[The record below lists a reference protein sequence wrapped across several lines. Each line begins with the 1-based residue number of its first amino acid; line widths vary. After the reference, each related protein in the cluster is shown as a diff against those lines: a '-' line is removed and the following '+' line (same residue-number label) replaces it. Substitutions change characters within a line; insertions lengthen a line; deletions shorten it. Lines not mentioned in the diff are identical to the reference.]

1 MSAELILLLFGF
13 LPALLGVTG
22 LGGETEAETN
32 VTDPIEETPLVGTE
46 GADMLTGTAGA
57 DSIQGLLGD
66 DTLTGE
72 AGNDTLL
79 GGIGADSLSGGL
91 GDDSLDGGAGADTLA
106 GLGGDDTLIGGAD
119 ADQIAGGD
127 GADLLFG
134 QGPTGADDEVQ
145 DVLEGGAGNDRL
157 VLGLGDSGTGGAGSD
172 SFIIQNQLVGTVL
185 VTDFDVTEDQ
195 LIIETEV
202 GQVLSVT
209 EQVLTDTG
217 VRITLSNGATIQLA
231 TVQTPE
237 AVPASL
243 ISFVERGSFVV

>member
-22 LGGETEAETN
+22 LGGETEAETS

-79 GGIGADSLSGGL
+79 GGI
-91 GDDSLDGGAGADTLA
+91 
-106 GLGGDDTLIGGAD
+106 
-119 ADQIAGGD
+119 
-127 GADLLFG
+127 
-134 QGPTGADDEVQ
+134 GADDEVQ

>member
-22 LGGETEAETN
+22 LGGETEAETS

-79 GGIGADSLSGGL
+79 GGI
-91 GDDSLDGGAGADTLA
+91 
-106 GLGGDDTLIGGAD
+106 
-119 ADQIAGGD
+119 
-127 GADLLFG
+127 
-134 QGPTGADDEVQ
+134 GADDEVQ

-243 ISFVERGSFVV
+243 ISFVDRGSFVV

>member
-1 MSAELILLLFGF
+1 
-13 LPALLGVTG
+13 
-22 LGGETEAETN
+22 
-32 VTDPIEETPLVGTE
+32 
-46 GADMLTGTAGA
+46 
-57 DSIQGLLGD
+57 
-66 DTLTGE
+66 
-72 AGNDTLL
+72 
-79 GGIGADSLSGGL
+79 L

-243 ISFVERGSFVV
+243 ISFVDRGSFVV